1 MQKLTNAFF
10 TTQLV
15 KVFLRPT
22 HRPSGHWGSL
32 SVHCLP
38 DSYCSTSSS
47 FPSRS
52 QAHELSIGVMPS
64 YAHIA
69 LGCTFLLAVAA
80 AIPAPVPFTPES
92 PQWGTPGL
100 GRTSALPRSDSSRLR
115 SALRYLRA
123 RPPVY
128 DGQPLK
134 DLTPSEMRAL
144 GLASAD
150 ATITQAE
157 ARGVKRREAK
167 ARWAGMKRQTLRKE
181 VKRPKRFQIEQP
193 RQGF

>member
-1 MQKLTNAFF
+1 MPA
-10 TTQLV
+10 
-15 KVFLRPT
+15 
-22 HRPSGHWGSL
+22 
-32 SVHCLP
+32 
-38 DSYCSTSSS
+38 SYRSTSPS

-52 QAHELSIGVMPS
+52 NAHEPFIGIMPS
-64 YAHIA
+64 YAHIV
-69 LGCTFLLAVAA
+69 LGCTFLLAAAIPASA

-92 PQWGTPGL
+92 PRWGTPAI
-100 GRTSALPRSDSSRLR
+100 GRTSSLPRSDSSRLR

-123 RPPVY
+123 RPPIY

-167 ARWAGMKRQTLRKE
+167 ARWAGMKRQTLRRE